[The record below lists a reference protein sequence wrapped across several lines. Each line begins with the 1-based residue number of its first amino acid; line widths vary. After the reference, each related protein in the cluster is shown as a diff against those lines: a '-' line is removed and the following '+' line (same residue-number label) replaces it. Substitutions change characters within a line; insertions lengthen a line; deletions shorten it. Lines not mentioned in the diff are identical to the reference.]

1 MIECYKC
8 KTKKKKEDL
17 KICKICNN
25 QMCESCVCLCSKC
38 DSIVCNYCKIGENCS
53 ACKGVLEV
61 NISKKLSSIYKKPVD
76 YHNYEKKIF
85 DEIRSLQKSCG
96 LLIPVDDFQLVIQEI
111 LQGFTDEIT
120 FSVDA
125 FEVLQEEAES
135 FLISLFNDTLLEA
148 IHAGRDIIYP
158 KDMSLA
164 LRIRSDEVMRRVP
177 NFQSAPYPEDFIEE
191 KDEEI
196 EVGNESLNLIEEEEI
211 VSDEISEFSSGKLS
225 SKVVEQIQRLGVTP
239 KLDIVKRRTYM
250 NNSEFIPI
258 AIQAFC
264 DTFISHD
271 RGDFSSPSLGIE
283 CIEFGSEFGL
293 DLEEFA
299 TFKAL
304 NSGDILIGD
313 GDYLIVANLNDKN
326 DDFSVKLV
334 ETEDSVAVGPFKIS
348 EFLKTVETINL
359 HEKIENSTEDENED
373 ILDIL
378 QREVINPSKEA
389 NETPIHLWKFE
400 DVLEWI
406 STCISENEVSE
417 EVETEILKAIT
428 ELKVNGLLLLLLNSS
443 DLLGMS
449 KDSISFLF
457 DQMEELK
464 KSQKKEFYQRRER
477 ESMEEKLIE
486 IEDEINDLESNQ
498 SSEGEETQRESD
510 ESDEETIEYFDQE
523 DNHYQALRNSESLKR
538 KRDEYESEE
547 EEEES
552 LQIMIES
559 WNGYHPDGFHRY
571 QEPDVNFMG
580 VCNDVATANKK
591 IWEIFYNQN
600 PWGLGYH
607 ELKDMTQ
614 KKDSHGILKMEFV
627 AGDGAVWRVYGKVPE
642 YQRRF
647 AKQIKRF

>member
-25 QMCESCVCLCSKC
+25 QMCESCVCLCGKC
-38 DSIVCNYCKIGENCS
+38 DSIVCNDCKIGENCS

-61 NISKKLSSIYKKPVD
+61 NISKKLSSVYKKPVD

-85 DEIRSLQKSCG
+85 EEIKSLQKSCG

-111 LQGFTDEIT
+111 LQGFTDEVT

-177 NFQSAPYPEDFIEE
+177 NFQSVPYPEDLIEE
-191 KDEEI
+191 KEEEEI
-196 EVGNESLNLIEEEEI
+196 EVGNESLNLIEEEEM
-211 VSDEISEFSSGKLS
+211 VSNEIPEVSTGKLS
-225 SKVVEQIQRLGVTP
+225 SKVVEQIQRLGITP
-239 KLDIVKRRTYM
+239 KLDIVNRRPYM
-250 NNSEFIPI
+250 DSSEFIPI

-271 RGDFSSPSLGIE
+271 RGHFSSPSLRIE

-293 DLEEFA
+293 DPEEFV

-313 GDYLIVANLNDKN
+313 GDYLIVANLNDQN

-334 ETEDSVAVGPFKIS
+334 ETEDSVAIGPFKIS

-378 QREVINPSKEA
+378 QREVINPSKEV

-417 EVETEILKAIT
+417 EIETEILKAII

-559 WNGYHPDGFHRY
+559 WNGYYPGGFHRY

-580 VCNDVATANKK
+580 VYNDVATANKK
-591 IWEIFYNQN
+591 IWEIFYHQN
-600 PWGLGYH
+600 PWGLEYH
-607 ELKDMTQ
+607 ELKDVTQ

-627 AGDGAVWRVYGKVPE
+627 AGDGAVWRVYGKVPKS
-642 YQRRF
+642 QRR
-647 AKQIKRF
+647 KQIKKF